1 MKPIDIIIL
10 FIIAAIVGAAI
21 AYIVRAKKKGTK
33 CIGCPAG
40 DCCSMKK
47 GKSSSKTEAEDSG
60 CGCGCHSAE

>member
-33 CIGCPAG
+33 
-40 DCCSMKK
+40 
-47 GKSSSKTEAEDSG
+47 
-60 CGCGCHSAE
+60 